1 MNEIFYNGTNT
12 MYNQANFEN
21 IQIFIFYTLL
31 YVLIPENY
39 EFTICSNTS
48 DVHVHKYMYWTNHRG
63 DSHFI
68 KECHVT
74 NKIKLKNNRGKHGIV
89 YL

>member
-48 DVHVHKYMYWTNHRG
+48 DVHVHNYVLNIVVILI
-63 DSHFI
+63 FF
-68 KECHVT
+68 KEF
-74 NKIKLKNNRGKHGIV
+74 N
-89 YL
+89 